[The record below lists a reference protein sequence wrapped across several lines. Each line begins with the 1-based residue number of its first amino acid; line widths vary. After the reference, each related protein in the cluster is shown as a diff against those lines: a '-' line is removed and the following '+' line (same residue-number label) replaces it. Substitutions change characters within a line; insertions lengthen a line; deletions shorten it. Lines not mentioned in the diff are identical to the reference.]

1 MKTFYRAPRVS
12 VRTPDAAAF
21 TIPIVSAQMTGPS
34 PGPIRRVTVLGIVLV
49 TTLILGAWS
58 TPRTA
63 RAQPTSRPDRSRTV
77 PDSSWNQE
85 GVRDTSRAARW
96 RRVRRQ
102 KAQSMEE
109 HRPSFVERAV
119 SFVSSFG
126 GAVVPHRLI
135 LDVPRVE
142 IADFHPVFGGLEG
155 NAGTTAGVL
164 YAPTFWAGEQ
174 RLAEAEL
181 LGSLRG
187 YYGTGMRFGGVFGP
201 YVGYAYARYQHR
213 PRESFY
219 GVGPD
224 SQVDTEAGF
233 RLDQGVVGGLLG
245 WSPRPSA
252 LLGGHVSY
260 QANRYGTGQ
269 GGRPTVADQFGA
281 TLPGIGGDVDYLM
294 LGAFFELD
302 ARDTPYTRA
311 FGHRFA
317 PTEPRLRGVSLDA
330 SRGFY
335 LASEVTHNL
344 SMRGQDVDFTRFTLD
359 VREFVPI
366 GKELLHGFS
375 FRQFASVTHSGGGR
389 VPFYRLQSIGGA
401 RSLRGYPSG
410 RFRDRNVL
418 LANGEVRCQ
427 IWHWID
433 MAVFADVG
441 HVFRDVRDVDA
452 VDPHLGYGLG
462 FRVKNDGKT
471 LGRVDVA
478 RGREGWELHLDL
490 GSLF

>member
-1 MKTFYRAPRVS
+1 MTAPRHGHIGRVIALG
-12 VRTPDAAAF
+12 VALA
-21 TIPIVSAQMTGPS
+21 IPL
-34 PGPIRRVTVLGIVLV
+34 VLGALSI
-49 TTLILGAWS
+49 GQKAC
-58 TPRTA
+58 
-63 RAQPTSRPDRSRTV
+63 AQPTPQPERTGAAA
-77 PDSSWNQE
+77 DSSSTRTA
-85 GVRDTSRAARW
+85 VRDTSRAARW
-96 RRVRRQ
+96 RRARQ
-102 KAQSMEE
+102 RKAESMEKHE
-109 HRPSFVERAV
+109 PTFMQRAV

-135 LDVPRVE
+135 LDVPQLE
-142 IADFHPVFGGLEG
+142 IADFHPVFGGLDG

-164 YAPTFWAGEQ
+164 YEPTFWEGKQ
-174 RLAEAEL
+174 RFAEAEI
-181 LGSLRG
+181 LGSLRR
-187 YYGTGMRFGGVFGP
+187 YYGTGVRFGGVVEP
-201 YVGYAYARYQHR
+201 YVGYAYAQYQHR

-245 WSPRPSA
+245 WTPQPSA

-281 TLPGIGGDVDYLM
+281 TLPGVGTDADYLM

-302 ARDTPYTRA
+302 IRDTPYTRA
-311 FGHRFA
+311 FGHRCA

-344 SMRGQDVDFTRFTLD
+344 SMREQDVDFTRFTLD
-359 VREFVPI
+359 VREFVPV

-375 FRQFASVTHSGGGR
+375 FRQFASVTHSGEGR
-389 VPFYRLQSIGGA
+389 VPFYRLQSVGGA

-418 LANGEVRCQ
+418 LANAEVRCQ

-433 MAVFADVG
+433 MAVFADAG
-441 HVFRDVRDVDA
+441 HVFRDVQNVDLA
-452 VDPHLGYGLG
+452 DPRVGYGLG
-462 FRVKNDGKT
+462 FRVKNEGKT
-471 LGRVDVA
+471 LGRIDVA